1 MVTYNMAMMRK
12 IFWVLAFSTLAW
24 SVGAWGASPRP
35 KVRAITAFV
44 RVDPAHP
51 DAPFDAAMKFLD
63 AARQAFRASGFEV
76 EGVRISTQP
85 FPDYTRSLARA
96 DALSLLNRIDDLART
111 RGFMLNIGPA
121 MLHDSD
127 GTASVD
133 LLAEFLSKVPRAN
146 ASLVVAAEDGIH
158 WGSLRQA
165 ARLIKTVSERSPHG
179 QGNLNFGAI
188 AMLKEYCPFFPA
200 SWHTGSKQAF
210 AVGLEGANVVADVF
224 AREHSPVAAQEL
236 LTSEL
241 SVHLRDAEA
250 IAQRVAASSGWEYE
264 GIDPTPAPL
273 GDVSIAR
280 AFESFLG
287 APFGSSG
294 TMTAAAIVTR
304 AVQSVPVKRVGY
316 SGLMLPV
323 LEDSVLAKR
332 WSEGTFNMD
341 SLLAYSAVCA
351 GGLDTV
357 PLPGDIS
364 EERIARI
371 VGDVATLAYKWNKPL
386 CARLLPIPGRKA
398 GEQTEFN
405 DSRMG
410 NVTIQSIR

>member
-1 MVTYNMAMMRK
+1 MRK
-12 IFWVLAFSTLAW
+12 LFLALAISSLAW
-24 SVGAWGASPRP
+24 SASPRP

-44 RVDPAHP
+44 HVDAAHP
-51 DAPFDAAMKFLD
+51 EAPFEAALKFLES
-63 AARQAFRASGFEV
+63 ARQAFRASGFEV

-85 FPDYTRSLARA
+85 FPDYTRGLSRA
-96 DALSLLNRIDDLART
+96 DALSLLNRLDDLART

-127 GTASVD
+127 SSAAVD
-133 LLAEFLSKVPRAN
+133 LLADFLSKVPRAN

-165 ARLIKTVSERSPHG
+165 ARLIKTVGARSPQG

-188 AMLKEYCPFFPA
+188 AMMKEYCPFFPA
-200 SWHTGSKQAF
+200 SWHTGTRQVF

-224 AREHSPVAAQEL
+224 AREHSPEAAQTL
-236 LTSEL
+236 LTQEL
-241 SVHLRDAEA
+241 SAHLREAEA
-250 IAQRVAASSGWEYE
+250 VAQRVSASSGWEYA
-264 GIDPTPAPL
+264 GLDPTPAPL

-287 APFGSSG
+287 APFGSPG
-294 TMTAAAIVTR
+294 TMTAAAVITR

-323 LEDSVLAKR
+323 LEDTVLAKR
-332 WSEGTFNMD
+332 WSEGAFSID

-357 PLPGDIS
+357 PLPGDIP

-398 GEQTEFN
+398 GEQTEFT
-405 DSRMG
+405 DARMG
-410 NVTIQSIR
+410 NVTIQPVK

>member
-1 MVTYNMAMMRK
+1 MRS
-12 IFWVLAFSTLAW
+12 VLLALAVSAFAL
-24 SVGAWGASPRP
+24 GAGPRP
-35 KVRAITAFV
+35 KVRAITAFI
-44 RVDPAHP
+44 RIDPAHP
-51 DAPFDAAMKFLD
+51 EAPVETAMKFLD
-63 AARQAFRASGFEV
+63 SAREAYKSAGFEV

-85 FPDYTRSLARA
+85 FPEYTRGLSRAEGLALLTKL
-96 DALSLLNRIDDLART
+96 DALSRT

-121 MLHDSD
+121 MLHDAD
-127 GTASVD
+127 NTGPVD
-133 LLAEFLSKVPRAN
+133 LLADFLAKVPRAN
-146 ASLVVAAEDGIH
+146 ATLVVAGEDGIH
-158 WGSLRQA
+158 WTAIRQA
-165 ARLIKTVSERSPHG
+165 ARLIKSVSEKSPHG

-200 SWHTGSKQAF
+200 SWHTGTKLTF

-224 AREHSPVAAQEL
+224 AREHDPETAQKRLTDEL
-236 LTSEL
+236 TR
-241 SVHLRDAEA
+241 HLRDAEA
-250 IAQRVAASSGWEYE
+250 VATRVAASSGWDYA

-280 AFESFLG
+280 AFESFTG
-287 APFGSSG
+287 APFGAPG
-294 TMTAAAIVTR
+294 TMTAAAIITR
-304 AVQSVPVKRVGY
+304 AVQAVPVKRVGY

-323 LEDSVLAKR
+323 LEDTVLAKR
-332 WSEGTFNMD
+332 WSEGAFTID

-357 PLPGDIS
+357 PLPGDIT
-364 EERIARI
+364 EERIAGI

-398 GEQTEFN
+398 GEQTEFS

-410 NVTIQSIR
+410 NVTIQSVK